1 MDHRFTEDQEL
12 DVKAAY
18 FDCFSGISGDMALG
32 ALVDA
37 GVDAEALSGAIGRLG
52 LDGVELRFEREM
64 QGYLAGTRAHVT
76 APEGPRHRHL
86 PEILKIIE
94 GSSLS
99 SLVKDRASA
108 IFRRLAEAEA
118 AVHGIELDK
127 VHFHEVGALDAIVD
141 IVGASAGL
149 ELLGVE
155 KIFASSIA
163 LGRGEVK
170 CRHGLLP
177 IPAPAVV
184 RLTQGFEVHFTE
196 IDRELTTP
204 TGAAILTA
212 LARPGEKPSSLVME
226 GVGYG
231 LGSHAGE
238 GLPNA
243 LRILVGTL
251 PEGRLEEVVLLQ
263 TNLDDVTGETAGH
276 LIDRCLEEGA
286 LDAFAIPVQMKK
298 SRPGLLF
305 SALTRLEQQDRIRT
319 LIHLE
324 TGTLGVRVQRVHR
337 SVLERESLKA
347 NTSLGEIRVK
357 KARLPDGTV
366 FFSPEHDEAARM
378 AREKNMP
385 LRQIL
390 EILQK
395 ELGNP

>member
-1 MDHRFTEDQEL
+1 M
-12 DVKAAY
+12 KAAY
-18 FDCFSGISGDMALG
+18 FDCFSGISGDMVLG

-37 GVDAEALSGAIGRLG
+37 GADHDALRDAIHRLG
-52 LDGVELRFEREM
+52 LEGVEIRFEREM
-64 QGYLAGTRAHVT
+64 QGYLAGTRAHVI
-76 APEGPRHRHL
+76 APEGPKHRHL

-94 GSSLS
+94 ASSLS
-99 SLVKDRASA
+99 SLVKDRAAA

-118 AVHGIELDK
+118 AVHGIPVEK

-155 KIFASSIA
+155 KIFASAIA
-163 LGRGEVK
+163 LGRGEVQ

-184 RLTQGFEVHFTE
+184 RLTQDFEVRFTE

-212 LARPGEKPSSLVME
+212 LAQPGEKPSSLIME
-226 GVGYG
+226 SVGYG
-231 LGSHAGE
+231 LGSQPGE

-243 LRILVGTL
+243 LRILTGTL

-263 TNLDDVTGETAGH
+263 TNLDDVTGEAAGH

-305 SALTRLEQQDRIRT
+305 CALTRLDRQDRIRT

-324 TGTLGVRVQRVHR
+324 TGTLGIRIQRVHR
-337 SVLERESLKA
+337 SVLDRESQTAK
-347 NTSLGEIRVK
+347 TSLGEIRVK

-366 FFSPEHDEAARM
+366 FYSPEHDEAA
-378 AREKNMP
+378 
-385 LRQIL
+385 
-390 EILQK
+390 
-395 ELGNP
+395 